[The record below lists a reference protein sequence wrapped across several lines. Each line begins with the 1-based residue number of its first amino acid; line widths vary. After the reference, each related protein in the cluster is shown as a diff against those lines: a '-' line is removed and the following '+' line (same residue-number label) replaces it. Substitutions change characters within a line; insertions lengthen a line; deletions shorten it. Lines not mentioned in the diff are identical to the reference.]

1 MKNMIVRTNGVRS
14 LLAVLALALAAAPA
28 LAGDTSLTGIVNVN
42 TATVDQLVLL
52 PGIGESRANALIQAR
67 KRRGG
72 FKSVDEL
79 LEIKGIGE
87 AGLAKLRPH
96 VALKGKTTAQLAKV
110 N

>member
-1 MKNMIVRTNGVRS
+1 MIVQRNGVRS

-28 LAGDTSLTGIVNVN
+28 MAGEASLTGVVNVN

-52 PGIGESRANALIQAR
+52 PGIGEARANALIQAR
-67 KRRGG
+67 KQQGG

-79 LEIKGIGE
+79 LEVKGIGK

-96 VALKGKTTAQLAKV
+96 VAVRGKTTAQLATRD
-110 N
+110 

>member
-1 MKNMIVRTNGVRS
+1 MIVQRNGVRS

-28 LAGDTSLTGIVNVN
+28 MAGEASLTGVVNVN

-52 PGIGESRANALIQAR
+52 PGIGEARANALIQAR
-67 KRRGG
+67 KQQGG

-79 LEIKGIGE
+79 LEVKGIGR

-96 VALKGKTTAQLAKV
+96 VAVRGKTTAQLATRD
-110 N
+110 

>member
-1 MKNMIVRTNGVRS
+1 MNVQRNGVRS

-28 LAGDTSLTGIVNVN
+28 MAGEASLTGVVNVN

-52 PGIGESRANALIQAR
+52 PGIGEARANALIQAR
-67 KRRGG
+67 KQQGG

-79 LEIKGIGE
+79 LEVKGIGK

-96 VALKGKTTAQLAKV
+96 VAVRGKTTAQLATRD
-110 N
+110 

>member
-1 MKNMIVRTNGVRS
+1 MIVQRNGVRS

-28 LAGDTSLTGIVNVN
+28 MAGEASLTGVVNVN

-52 PGIGESRANALIQAR
+52 PGIGEARANALIAAR
-67 KRRGG
+67 KEQGG

-79 LEIKGIGE
+79 LEVKGIGR

-96 VALKGKTTAQLAKV
+96 VAVRGKTTAQLATRD
-110 N
+110 

>member
-1 MKNMIVRTNGVRS
+1 MIVQRNGVRS

-28 LAGDTSLTGIVNVN
+28 MAGEASLTGVVNVN

-52 PGIGESRANALIQAR
+52 PGIGEARANALIQAR
-67 KRRGG
+67 KQQGG

-79 LEIKGIGE
+79 LEVKGIGE

-96 VALKGKTTAQLAKV
+96 VAVRGKTTAQLATRD
-110 N
+110 